1 MDADQRLR
9 FLYYALWLVLL
20 LPPLIIA
27 ARRRRSLTLL
37 RDAAAW
43 VAVIA
48 AICLGYAYRFE
59 LGQAW
64 ARVKGELLPYQG
76 VTAGTQS
83 VSFRAA
89 ADGHFQ
95 IEAEVEGQSVRFMVD
110 TGASDVVLN
119 ASDARRL
126 GFDPSRLAFT
136 RLYRTANG
144 EVLGAP
150 LTLRSVRVGPIELKD
165 VRASVSDADMGRS
178 LLGMSFLGRL
188 GGYAVENGT
197 LTLRR

>member
-1 MDADQRLR
+1 VDDDQRLS
-9 FLYYALWLVLL
+9 FVYYALWLVLL
-20 LPPLIIA
+20 LPPLFVV
-27 ARRRRSLTLL
+27 ARRRGLTVL
-37 RDAAAW
+37 RDAALW
-43 VAVIA
+43 IGVIAVIA
-48 AICLGYAYRFE
+48 LGYAYRGE
-59 LGQAW
+59 LAQVW
-64 ARVKGELLPYQG
+64 VRVKGELLPHQG
-76 VTAGTQS
+76 IAAGAQS

-89 ADGHFQ
+89 ADGHFHV
-95 IEAEVEGQSVRFMVD
+95 EAEIEGQSVRFMVD

-126 GFDPSRLAFT
+126 GFEPSRLAFT

-144 EVLGAP
+144 EILGAP
-150 LTLRSVRVGPIELKD
+150 VTLRSVRVGPIELKD
-165 VRASVSDADMGRS
+165 VRASVSEADMGRS